1 MECSEGGPHF
11 AVCRWG
17 AGCSVFTPD
26 SLILLCFAL
35 TDFALIDSALIDFAL
50 LVRQHFHCSH
60 CCTNGH
66 VQLQGRIF
74 APAFSLLRQLFF
86 IDAFALYV
94 VEVFLLTQK
103 VSILKFLHF
112 LSLAFKERWLFQLC
126 SRATAS
132 FLWSL
137 SALGAT
143 MVQANWCRRF
153 VRPASP
159 QNRTA
164 LVAGSRGSTY

>member
-1 MECSEGGPHF
+1 MASTGSVVESRKLF
-11 AVCRWG
+11 NVCRAFRRARMWTLNI
-17 AGCSVFTPD
+17 A
-26 SLILLCFAL
+26 ILPMM
-35 TDFALIDSALIDFAL
+35 
-50 LVRQHFHCSH
+50 V
-60 CCTNGH
+60 CCCLHWCANGH
-66 VQLQGRIF
+66 VQLQGRFF

-94 VEVFLLTQK
+94 VEVFFLLTQK

-126 SRATAS
+126 TRATAS